1 METFEKAF
9 MMMDKPEEPVKV
21 ASLNKYQAEA
31 MVTAVFKEELKIVYP
46 ALGLNGEAG
55 EVAEKVKKVLRG
67 DSEGFTED
75 KCREIA
81 KELGDC
87 LWYISVLAN
96 SIGYTLQEIAEMNIN
111 KLRSRQQR
119 GRIGGNGDNR

>member
-1 METFEKAF
+1 
-9 MMMDKPEEPVKV
+9 MDKTEEPIRI

-67 DSEGFTED
+67 DSEGFTDD

-87 LWYISVLAN
+87 LWYVSVLAN

>member
-9 MMMDKPEEPVKV
+9 MMMDKPEEPIRI
-21 ASLNKYQAEA
+21 ASLNMYQAEA

-67 DSEGFTED
+67 ESEGRTDD

-87 LWYISVLAN
+87 LWYVSVLAN

>member
-9 MMMDKPEEPVKV
+9 MMMDKPEEPVRI

-87 LWYISVLAN
+87 LWYVSVLAN

-119 GRIGGNGDNR
+119 GRIGGSGDNR